1 MPFCWD
7 AVVGIWCDALSLLR
21 RPFEASRLQVNAE
34 EQGVMQAQV
43 EHKANEIKVRAAN
56 MVSVPHK
63 SARILEPD
71 YHYATLLVVRVKV
84 RDYFV

>member
-7 AVVGIWCDALSLLR
+7 AAVCIWCDALSLLR

-56 MVSVPHK
+56 MVSAVGTVPAK
-63 SARILEPD
+63 QNNPSP
-71 YHYATLLVVRVKV
+71 
-84 RDYFV
+84 